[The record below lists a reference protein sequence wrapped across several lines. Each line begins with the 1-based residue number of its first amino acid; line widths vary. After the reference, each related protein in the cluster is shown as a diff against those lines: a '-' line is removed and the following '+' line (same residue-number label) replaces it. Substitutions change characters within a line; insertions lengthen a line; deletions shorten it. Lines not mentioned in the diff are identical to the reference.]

1 MKPISS
7 LFIAFLFT
15 LSIVDTI
22 TSQNKTIEIKGKVI
36 DEYNMG
42 IPYVAVGIPSK
53 YLGTATTEEGDF
65 ILSLSKEHLSDSL
78 SISSIGYKSFKI
90 LVKDYIKLKEK
101 VIILEE
107 DIAELSEV
115 NIESPGA
122 LVKNAIKNIKNAT
135 ISKPHQLNLLYRR
148 FSVENGKAR
157 FFVEHFLGVIDRG
170 PNSPSFDEIEILEGR
185 KSADYRF
192 VKVKQNKHAAQIMNW
207 CNILR
212 TREGFNKY
220 KWKRKGDTT
229 YDGEDVIIIEGSRW
243 KNDYLRLYIGMDTNG
258 IYKVENSALN
268 SVYVYKKNIDGKLYL
283 SYHNREYKSQKK
295 INPQMQKLLGK
306 NKPHVK
312 TAYRHEMFVLGLET
326 NKKKFEINGNYTIAK
341 DIGDIKVPYDANFW
355 NNFAAPPATS
365 FYTKNIKEIESIYGV
380 PIETQFKAVNK

>member
-1 MKPISS
+1 MKQYSS
-7 LFIAFLFT
+7 LLIAFFI
-15 LSIVDTI
+15 SITFINSVV
-22 TSQNKTIEIKGKVI
+22 SQNKAIEIQGKVI

-115 NIESPGA
+115 NIESPA
-122 LVKNAIKNIKNAT
+122 TIVKNALKNIKNAT

-148 FSVENGKAR
+148 FSVEDGKAR
-157 FFVEHFLGVIDRG
+157 FFVEHYLKAIDRG
-170 PNSPSFDEIEILEGR
+170 PNATTFDDIEILEGR

-192 VKVKQNKHAAQIMNW
+192 VKVKQKNHAAQIMNW
-207 CNILR
+207 CNALR
-212 TREGFNKY
+212 TRDGFNKY

-229 YDGEDVIIIEGSRW
+229 YDGEDIIIIEGSRW
-243 KNDYLRLYIGMDTNG
+243 KNDYLRLYIGMDTYG
-258 IYKVENSALN
+258 IYKIENSALN
-268 SVYVYKKNIDGKLYL
+268 STYIYQKNIDGKLYL

-295 INPQMQKLLGK
+295 ITPQMQKILGK
-306 NKPHVK
+306 KKPQVK
-312 TAYRHEMFVLGLET
+312 TAYRHEMFVLGIET
-326 NKKKFEINGNYTIAK
+326 DKKKIKLRGNGELNK
-341 DIGDIKVPYDANFW
+341 DIGDIKVPFNMNFW
-355 NNFAAPPATS
+355 NNFAAPPATK

-380 PIETQFKAVNK
+380 PIATQFKAVNK